1 MKAHISAPDHTFTPW
16 WRGRWE
22 KGPSQHL
29 LPAFPTPKMSFQFPL
44 GTNGED
50 VADAGEMSLWDS
62 SVAA

>member
-1 MKAHISAPDHTFTPW
+1 MVKGETGEGPESA
-16 WRGRWE
+16 
-22 KGPSQHL
+22 SL
-29 LPAFPTPKMSFQFPL
+29 LAFPTPKMSFQFPL